1 MAGDGMHGTSAA
13 GLLPQ
18 EILRRKLLGLALS
31 AAEIRQLVAGIADG
45 ELGDAQAGAF
55 AMAVC
60 ARGMTAAETTE
71 LTLAMRDSGRVLDW
85 RALGFEQPML
95 DKHST
100 GGVGDLVSLVLGPML
115 AACGA
120 CVPMLS
126 GRGLGH
132 TGGTLDK
139 LEALA
144 GYQCEVSIEHLC
156 RTLRSAGVAIVGA
169 GSDLA
174 PADRRLYAIRDVTGT
189 VESIALITA
198 SILSKKLAAHPD
210 ALVLDIKTG
219 SGALM
224 PTLSQARELAVSL
237 VAVATRA
244 GLPTRAMI
252 SDMNQPLAPAIGN
265 ALEVAVALRYLRGDD
280 RPERLHRLT
289 LRLGSELLC
298 LGGLAVGLGEAEA
311 RLLEA
316 LEGGHA
322 AERFARMVAALGGS
336 AAVIDS
342 GLGDLPKAPLIAPVH
357 APIDGTVT
365 AIDARA
371 LGVAV
376 VALGGGRSFPGAAID
391 HRVGLDQVAAIGD
404 YVDRDPPLALVHAAD
419 ADTLAR
425 ASAAV
430 RAAFDLGGEPQQV
443 PLVYQCIGVD
453 DTEIA

>member
-1 MAGDGMHGTSAA
+1 MRESSAA
-13 GLLPQ
+13 VLLPQ
-18 EILRRKLLGLALS
+18 EILRRKLLGLALT
-31 AAEIRQLVAGIADG
+31 APEIRQLVEGMANGS
-45 ELGDAQAGAF
+45 LGDAQAGAF

-60 ARGMTAAETTE
+60 ARGMSAAETTE

-85 RALGFEQPML
+85 RALGFERPML

-139 LEALA
+139 LEAIA
-144 GYQCEVSIEHLC
+144 GYQCDVSIDQLC
-156 RTLRSAGVAIVGA
+156 QTLHAAGVAIVGA

-189 VESIALITA
+189 VESVALITA

-224 PTLSQARELAVSL
+224 PTLSQARELALSL

-244 GLPTRAMI
+244 GLPTRALI

-265 ALEVAVALRYLRGDD
+265 ALEVAVALRYLRGDE
-280 RPERLHRLT
+280 RPERLHRLS

-298 LGGLAVGLGEAEA
+298 LAGLAVGLGEAEA
-311 RLLEA
+311 RLLAA
-316 LEGGHA
+316 LEQGHA

-336 AAVIDS
+336 SSVIDS
-342 GLGDLPKAPLIAPVH
+342 GLADLAKAPLIAPVH
-357 APIDGTVT
+357 AEHDGCVS

-371 LGVAV
+371 LGLVV
-376 VALGGGRSFPGAAID
+376 VALGGGRSIPGAAID
-391 HRVGLDQVAAIGD
+391 YRVGLDRVAAIGD
-404 YVDRDPPLALVHAAD
+404 YIDRERPLAFVHASDAD
-419 ADTLAR
+419 ALAR
-425 ASAAV
+425 ASRAV
-430 RAAFDLGGEPQQV
+430 RAAFTLVGDPQLP

-453 DTEIA
+453 DTELT